1 MIARLWHGRT
11 PVEKSESYLRF
22 LIERAIPD
30 YKSVAGNRSVHILR
44 RNDDGASHF
53 LILTIWD
60 SRAAIEGFAGADIEA
75 AKYYPEDKDFLLEF
89 EPTVRHYEVIASK

>member
-11 PVEKSESYLRF
+11 PVEKSEAYLRF

-44 RNDDGASHF
+44 RNEDGASHF
-53 LILTIWD
+53 LILTTWE
-60 SRAAIEGFAGADIEA
+60 SRAAIEGFAGTDIQV
-75 AKYYPEDKDFLLEF
+75 AKYYPEDHDFLLEF
-89 EPTVRHYEVIASK
+89 EPTVKHYELLGT